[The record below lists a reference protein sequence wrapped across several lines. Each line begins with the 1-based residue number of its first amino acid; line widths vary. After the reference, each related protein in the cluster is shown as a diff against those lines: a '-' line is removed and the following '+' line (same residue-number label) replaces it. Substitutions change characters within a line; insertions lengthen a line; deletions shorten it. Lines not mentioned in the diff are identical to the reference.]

1 MKRINDILELQ
12 DLDCIH
18 KIGIVTDLFH
28 TSQNNILE
36 FGTQRLI
43 YSIIYRNWIFFIQNR
58 RYFCVKNVEATS
70 TPISTINIFSLS
82 YLHITFTSTITIILR
97 RKQVQK

>member
-1 MKRINDILELQ
+1 MKRINDILELK

-43 YSIIYRNWIFFIQNR
+43 YSIIYRNWVFLS
-58 RYFCVKNVEATS
+58 KTDAT
-70 TPISTINIFSLS
+70 FA
-82 YLHITFTSTITIILR
+82 
-97 RKQVQK
+97 